1 MNVSFSTRG
10 WQQIPWEQQ
19 VQMAETMRFGGIE
32 LYNVHKTPELTGRGG
47 PLHRYT
53 AAATARE
60 LWQKG
65 LCIPCFDTACD
76 IAGEDCTETV
86 TALVQ
91 LAHDVQCPYVSVTA
105 QRDDD
110 ARISAA
116 LEALLPAAEAQGI
129 TILLKTSGVFSD
141 TARLRTLLDA
151 FACDQLGA
159 LWDMHHPYRDHGESA
174 DTTIKNLG
182 AYVRHV
188 HLRDSDDDGSYDL
201 IGEGTLPVGS
211 MMQALSSIDYDGF
224 ISLEWKPEWM
234 PDLTDPEVIFPHFV
248 NYMHRFDSPRGKKK
262 TLYDNAAHT
271 GKFVWKKDSLISET
285 FPQVLDR
292 MVEEFPD
299 QYAFKYTTLD
309 YTRTYAQFRDDVDD
323 FARALVSL
331 GVRRGSKVAIW
342 ATNVPAWFITFWA
355 ATKIGAV
362 LVTVNTA
369 YKIHE
374 AEYLLRQSDTH
385 TLVMIDHC
393 LDSNYREI
401 IQTLCPEL
409 ADAKPGSALHCRK
422 LPFLRNV
429 ITVGFRMPGC
439 LTFDEAMDRA
449 NMVPREQILRMA
461 AGVRPDDVCNMQY
474 TSGTTGFPKGVM
486 LTHYNVVNDGKCI
499 GDRMDL
505 STADRMMIQ
514 VPMFHCFGMVLAL
527 MSCISHGT
535 PFVPIDMFNAKKVM
549 DALVTK
555 NCTAVHGVPTMF
567 IAMLEHPD
575 FDKYDFSHMRTG
587 IMAGSPCPIKTMYDV
602 SEKMNMHDIVIVF
615 GQTEAAPGCTM
626 TTTEDSLETRCATVG
641 KAFPGV
647 ECKIVDPNT
656 GETLPAGEI
665 GEFCARGYNI
675 MKGYYK
681 MPEATAQAID
691 KDGWLHFGDLAVCD
705 ENGYYKVTGRLKDMI
720 IRGGENIYPKELEE
734 CLYHNDRIK
743 DVQVIGVPSKKYG
756 EEVCACVILKEGED
770 MSEEE
775 IKAYYKENVAF
786 FKIPKYV
793 WIMDEFPMTAS
804 GKIQKFVLRD
814 MAVEKYSLQSDDSIE
829 TA

>member
-86 TALVQ
+86 TALMQ

-299 QYAFKYTTLD
+299 QYAFKYTTTRGPTRSSATMWTILPARSSRSACAGAARSPSGPRTCPRGSSPSGPRRKSAPCSSRSTRRTRSTRRNICCGSP
-309 YTRTYAQFRDDVDD
+309 TRTR
-323 FARALVSL
+323 S
-331 GVRRGSKVAIW
+331 S
-342 ATNVPAWFITFWA
+342 
-355 ATKIGAV
+355 
-362 LVTVNTA
+362 
-369 YKIHE
+369 
-374 AEYLLRQSDTH
+374 
-385 TLVMIDHC
+385 
-393 LDSNYREI
+393 
-401 IQTLCPEL
+401 
-409 ADAKPGSALHCRK
+409 
-422 LPFLRNV
+422 
-429 ITVGFRMPGC
+429 
-439 LTFDEAMDRA
+439 
-449 NMVPREQILRMA
+449 
-461 AGVRPDDVCNMQY
+461 
-474 TSGTTGFPKGVM
+474 
-486 LTHYNVVNDGKCI
+486 
-499 GDRMDL
+499 
-505 STADRMMIQ
+505 
-514 VPMFHCFGMVLAL
+514 
-527 MSCISHGT
+527 
-535 PFVPIDMFNAKKVM
+535 
-549 DALVTK
+549 
-555 NCTAVHGVPTMF
+555 
-567 IAMLEHPD
+567 
-575 FDKYDFSHMRTG
+575 
-587 IMAGSPCPIKTMYDV
+587 
-602 SEKMNMHDIVIVF
+602 
-615 GQTEAAPGCTM
+615 
-626 TTTEDSLETRCATVG
+626 
-641 KAFPGV
+641 
-647 ECKIVDPNT
+647 
-656 GETLPAGEI
+656 
-665 GEFCARGYNI
+665 
-675 MKGYYK
+675 
-681 MPEATAQAID
+681 
-691 KDGWLHFGDLAVCD
+691 
-705 ENGYYKVTGRLKDMI
+705 
-720 IRGGENIYPKELEE
+720 
-734 CLYHNDRIK
+734 
-743 DVQVIGVPSKKYG
+743 
-756 EEVCACVILKEGED
+756 
-770 MSEEE
+770 
-775 IKAYYKENVAF
+775 
-786 FKIPKYV
+786 
-793 WIMDEFPMTAS
+793 
-804 GKIQKFVLRD
+804 
-814 MAVEKYSLQSDDSIE
+814 
-829 TA
+829 

>member
-19 VQMAETMRFGGIE
+19 VQMAETMRFGGVE

-86 TALVQ
+86 TALMQ

-393 LDSNYREI
+393 LDSDYKTI

-409 ADAKPGSALHCRK
+409 AQTKPGQPLHSRK

-429 ITVGFRMPGC
+429 ITVGFQMPGC
-439 LTFDEAMDRA
+439 LTFDAAMDRA
-449 NMVPREQILRMA
+449 ELTPQGEIARMA
-461 AGVRPDDVCNMQY
+461 AQLARLPGIGQKSAQRLAYHIAGMPEQDVHDLAAAIWQGRKAVRFCAVCGNYTQNEICDICADEARQNGQICVVRDPRDVAAMERMRDYHGRYHELHGALSPMNGIGPEDIHIRELLARLSTEKVDEVILATNPDIEGEATAAYIARLIKPMGVR
-474 TSGTTGFPKGVM
+474 
-486 LTHYNVVNDGKCI
+486 
-499 GDRMDL
+499 
-505 STADRMMIQ
+505 
-514 VPMFHCFGMVLAL
+514 
-527 MSCISHGT
+527 
-535 PFVPIDMFNAKKVM
+535 
-549 DALVTK
+549 VTRI
-555 NCTAVHGVPTMF
+555 AHGVPVGSDLEYADEITLSK
-567 IAMLEHPD
+567 AME
-575 FDKYDFSHMRTG
+575 
-587 IMAGSPCPIKTMYDV
+587 
-602 SEKMNMHDIVIVF
+602 
-615 GQTEAAPGCTM
+615 
-626 TTTEDSLETRCATVG
+626 
-641 KAFPGV
+641 
-647 ECKIVDPNT
+647 
-656 GETLPAGEI
+656 
-665 GEFCARGYNI
+665 
-675 MKGYYK
+675 
-681 MPEATAQAID
+681 
-691 KDGWLHFGDLAVCD
+691 
-705 ENGYYKVTGRLKDMI
+705 GR
-720 IRGGENIYPKELEE
+720 REL
-734 CLYHNDRIK
+734 
-743 DVQVIGVPSKKYG
+743 
-756 EEVCACVILKEGED
+756 
-770 MSEEE
+770 
-775 IKAYYKENVAF
+775 
-786 FKIPKYV
+786 
-793 WIMDEFPMTAS
+793 
-804 GKIQKFVLRD
+804 
-814 MAVEKYSLQSDDSIE
+814 
-829 TA
+829 